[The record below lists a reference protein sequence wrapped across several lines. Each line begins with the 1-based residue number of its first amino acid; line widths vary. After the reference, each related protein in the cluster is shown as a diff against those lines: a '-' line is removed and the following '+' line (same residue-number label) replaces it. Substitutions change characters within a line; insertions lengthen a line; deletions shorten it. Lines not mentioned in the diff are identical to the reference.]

1 LSCFIGLPC
10 RDRVERRMSQA
21 FDLSQFPDLPPEVVK
36 AFAAQQAA
44 LESAQFEASVERAA
58 RQHEQAVVAEKDA
71 FIAELKDLIAKLE
84 GQVGQYRH
92 AKFGPKSEKLDP
104 AQLELALED
113 LETAIA
119 ETQAQ
124 IAAVEEKIA
133 ASAAD
138 PDKVVLREPRKARAL
153 PDHLPRLERVIEPDS
168 IVCPCGCGDMVRIGE
183 DRTER
188 LDFIP
193 ARYQVIVTVRPKY
206 ACPKG
211 RTGVVQAKAPAHL
224 LEGSWPTEALLAQ
237 IAVSKHSEHMPLNRQ
252 AVVMTRLGVPIERSV
267 LADWMGRTGALI
279 APVVDRMAMLLKQ
292 GSTRLYVDETTAPV
306 LDPGRGKTKTGYL
319 WAVLRDD
326 RGWNGPA
333 PPGVAFH
340 YHPGRKGEYADQI
353 LTGFD
358 GIIQVDAY
366 GGYSHLAKPDR
377 KGGKPLKL
385 AFCWAHGRRKLI
397 AAKPQ
402 KGSPIVDEALM
413 RIAALYKVEDAI
425 RGTDPDRRQAVR
437 QELSRPLVDEFFAWL
452 TAQAKRVSRK
462 SDLGEAMAYMLKRQN
477 GFRLFLED
485 GRVDMDS
492 NLVEN
497 AIRSPAMNRRNALF
511 AGHDE
516 GGRNWARFAS
526 LIGTCKMNGVEPY
539 AYLRDI
545 FTKLANRHLDKDI
558 DALMPWTF
566 IPKSTT
572 SK

>member
-1 LSCFIGLPC
+1 
-10 RDRVERRMSQA
+10 MSQP
-21 FDLSQFPDLPPEVVK
+21 FDLSQFPDLPPEVMK
-36 AFAAQQAA
+36 AFAAQSAA
-44 LESAQFEASVERAA
+44 LEAARFEASVERAA

-71 FIAELKDLIAKLE
+71 FITELKQLIEKLE

-92 AKFGPKSEKLDP
+92 TKFGPKSEKLDP

-113 LETAIA
+113 LETAIT

-133 ASAAD
+133 ASASD
-138 PDKVVLREPRKARAL
+138 PEKAAPRAPRKARAL
-153 PDHLPRLERVIEPDS
+153 PEHLPRVERVIEPES

-193 ARYQVIVTVRPKY
+193 ARYQVIVTIRPKY

-252 AVVMTRLGVPIERSV
+252 AVVMARLGVPIDRSV

-279 APVVDRMAMLLKQ
+279 APVVDHMAVLLKQ
-292 GSTRLYVDETTAPV
+292 GTTRLYVDETTAPV

-333 PPGVAFH
+333 PPGVVFH
-340 YHPGRKGEYADQI
+340 YRPGRKGEYAAEI
-353 LTGFD
+353 LDGFN
-358 GIIQVDAY
+358 GTIQVDAY
-366 GGYSHLAKPDR
+366 GGYTHLATPKR
-377 KGGKPLKL
+377 TGGKPLQL

-397 AAKPQ
+397 TAKPK
-402 KGSPIVDEALM
+402 KGSPIVDEALL

-425 RGTDPDRRQAVR
+425 RGAEPNRRRAVR
-437 QELSRPLVDEFFAWL
+437 QELSRPLVNEFFAWL
-452 TAQAKRVSRK
+452 AAQAARVSRK
-462 SDLGEAMAYMLKRQN
+462 SDLGVAMAYMLKRQD
-477 GFRLFLED
+477 GFRLFLDD
-485 GRVDMDS
+485 GRVDIDS

-539 AYLRDI
+539 AYLRDL
-545 FTKLANRHLDKDI
+545 FTKLANGHLARDI
-558 DALMPWTF
+558 DALMPWTQAQTA
-566 IPKSTT
+566 IA
-572 SK
+572 

>member
-1 LSCFIGLPC
+1 
-10 RDRVERRMSQA
+10 MSQP
-21 FDLSQFPDLPPEVVK
+21 FDLSQFPDLPPEVMK
-36 AFAAQQAA
+36 AFAAQSAA
-44 LESAQFEASVERAA
+44 LDAARFEAAVERAA
-58 RQHEQAVVAEKDA
+58 RLHEQAVGAEKDA
-71 FIAELKDLIAKLE
+71 FITELTALVEKLE

-124 IAAVEEKIA
+124 IAAVEDKIA

-138 PDKVVLREPRKARAL
+138 PGKAAPRAPRKARTL
-153 PDHLPRLERVIEPDS
+153 PEHLPRIERVIEPDS

-183 DRTER
+183 DRADR
-188 LDFIP
+188 LDYIP
-193 ARYQVIVTVRPKY
+193 ARYQVIVTIRPKY

-237 IAVSKHSEHMPLNRQ
+237 IAVSKHAEHMPLNRQ
-252 AVVMTRLGVPIERSV
+252 AVAMARLGVPIDRSV

-279 APVVDRMAMLLKQ
+279 APVVDHMAVVLKQ

-326 RGWNGPA
+326 RGWGGTA
-333 PPGVAFH
+333 PPGVVFH
-340 YHPGRKGEYADQI
+340 YRPGRKGEYADEI
-353 LTGFD
+353 LTGFN
-358 GIIQVDAY
+358 GTIQVDAY
-366 GGYSHLAKPDR
+366 GAYTHLATSKR
-377 KGGKPLKL
+377 TGGDPLRL

-397 AAKPQ
+397 KAKPK
-402 KGSPIVDEALM
+402 KGSPIVDEALV
-413 RIAALYKVEDAI
+413 RIAALYKVEDVI
-425 RGTDPDRRQAVR
+425 RGSAPDHRRALR
-437 QELSRPLVDEFFAWL
+437 QEVSRPLVDQFFAWL
-452 TAQAKRVSRK
+452 AAQAARVSRK
-462 SDLGEAMAYMLKRQN
+462 SELGEAMAYMLRREE

-485 GRVDMDS
+485 GQVDIDS

-526 LIGTCKMNGVEPY
+526 LIGSCKMNGVEPY
-539 AYLRDI
+539 AYLRDL
-545 FTKLANRHLDKDI
+545 FTKLANGHLNTNI
-558 DALMPWTF
+558 DDLMPWAYAAAAQH
-566 IPKSTT
+566 SQ
-572 SK
+572 

>member
-1 LSCFIGLPC
+1 
-10 RDRVERRMSQA
+10 MSQP
-21 FDLSQFPDLPPEVVK
+21 FDLSQFPDLPPAVVK
-36 AFAAQQAA
+36 AFAAQLAA
-44 LESAQFEASVERAA
+44 LESARFEATVERAA
-58 RQHEQAVVAEKDA
+58 RQHEQAVVAEKEA
-71 FIAELKDLIAKLE
+71 FIAELKALIAKLE
-84 GQVGQYRH
+84 GQVRDYRRT
-92 AKFGPKSEKLDP
+92 KFGPKSEKLDP

-133 ASAAD
+133 ASATD
-138 PDKVVLREPRKARAL
+138 PDKATPRAPRKARAL
-153 PDHLPRLERVIEPDS
+153 PESLPRVERVIEPDS
-168 IVCPCGCGDMVRIGE
+168 IACPCGCGNMVRIGE
-183 DRTER
+183 DKTER
-188 LDFIP
+188 LDYIP

-211 RTGVVQAKAPAHL
+211 RAGVAQAKAPAHL

-252 AVVMTRLGVPIERSV
+252 AVVMARLGVPIDRSV

-279 APVVDRMAMLLKQ
+279 APVVEHMATVLKQ
-292 GSTRLYVDETTAPV
+292 GSSRLYVDETTAPV

-326 RGWNGPA
+326 RGWDGSA
-333 PPGVAFH
+333 PPGVVFH
-340 YHPGRKGEYADQI
+340 YRPGRKGEYAAAI
-353 LTGFD
+353 LDGFN
-358 GIIQVDAY
+358 GTIQVDAY
-366 GGYSHLAKPDR
+366 GAYTHLATPKR
-377 KGGKPLKL
+377 TGGDPLRL

-397 AAKPQ
+397 KAKPK
-402 KGSPIVDEALM
+402 KGSPIVDEALL

-425 RGTDPDRRQAVR
+425 RGSAPDHRRAVR
-437 QELSRPLVDEFFAWL
+437 QSLSRPLVDEFFTWL
-452 TAQAKRVSRK
+452 TAQAARVSRK
-462 SDLGEAMAYMLKRQN
+462 SDLGGAMAYMLRRQD
-477 GFRLFLED
+477 GFRLFLGD
-485 GRVDMDS
+485 GHVDIDS

-539 AYLRDI
+539 AYLRDL
-545 FTKLANRHLDKDI
+545 FTKLANGHLDKDI
-558 DALMPWTF
+558 DALMPWAYAQQVSNT
-566 IPKSTT
+566 
-572 SK
+572 

>member
-1 LSCFIGLPC
+1 
-10 RDRVERRMSQA
+10 MSQP

-36 AFAAQQAA
+36 AFAVV
-44 LESAQFEASVERAA
+44 QFELSVERAA
-58 RQHEQAVVAEKDA
+58 RQHEQSVVAEKDA
-71 FIAELKDLIAKLE
+71 FITELQALIEKLE
-84 GQVGQYRH
+84 GQVQDYRRT
-92 AKFGPKSEKLDP
+92 KFGPKSEKLDP

-124 IAAVEEKIA
+124 ITAVEDKIA
-133 ASAAD
+133 ASATD
-138 PDKVVLREPRKARAL
+138 PERAAPRKERKARAL
-153 PDHLPRLERVIEPDS
+153 PESLPRVERVIEPDS
-168 IVCPCGCGDMVRIGE
+168 IACPCGCGDMVRIGE

-211 RTGVVQAKAPAHL
+211 RAGVVQAKAPAHL

-252 AVVMTRLGVPIERSV
+252 AVVMARHGVPIDRSV

-279 APVVDRMAMLLKQ
+279 APVVDHMATILKQ

-326 RGWNGPA
+326 RGWGGSA
-333 PPGVAFH
+333 PPGVVFH
-340 YHPGRKGEYADQI
+340 YRPGRKGDYAAEI
-353 LTGFD
+353 LDGFD
-358 GIIQVDAY
+358 GTIQVDAY
-366 GGYSHLAKPDR
+366 GGYSHLATPKR
-377 KGGKPLKL
+377 TGGKPLQL

-397 AAKPQ
+397 KAKPK
-402 KGSPIVDEALM
+402 KGSPIVDEALL
-413 RIAALYKVEDAI
+413 RIASLYKVEDAI
-425 RGTDPDRRQAVR
+425 RGSAPNHRRAVR
-437 QELSRPLVDEFFAWL
+437 QSLSRPLVDEFFTWL
-452 TAQAKRVSRK
+452 TAQAARVSRK
-462 SDLGEAMAYMLKRQN
+462 SELGEAMVYMLRRQD
-477 GFRLFLED
+477 GFRLFLGD
-485 GRVDMDS
+485 GHVDIDS

-539 AYLRDI
+539 AYLRDL
-545 FTKLANRHLDKDI
+545 FTSLANGHLAKDV
-558 DALMPWTF
+558 DALMPWAYAQKTF
-566 IPKSTT
+566 ASQ
-572 SK
+572 